1 MNKHILIYSLICM
14 FLLSCGGM
22 NDPIQE
28 YLDKGEV
35 DYIGKVDS
43 VITAGGN
50 GRILFSWKINAD
62 PRIEE
67 CVICWNNG
75 ADSLIYPIDKSKL
88 VNGRVSTIFDNMKEG
103 TYVFNMYHTGKNGYN
118 SVKQEVVGQVYG
130 DLYKE
135 TLTPRKIKKVAAF
148 KEYAEI
154 NWSSAE
160 ASLKVNL
167 HYVNNIGNKII
178 KEVLPSEEKTII
190 NDYSPGSKF
199 SYETSFLPDIN
210 ALDTFFVESD
220 VLKFPS
226 FYELERNDWTATAS
240 SDKAGSDGSTAQVLL
255 DGNSTTYWHSMWSP
269 DAPLPH
275 WILID
280 MKKEYEVNAVEV
292 YKKPTN
298 TDCKKLNILVSMD
311 GENFNQIG
319 TIEYENTPDPTGKDI
334 TLNTPVRAKFIKL
347 LITESWRPPYVSL
360 SEVKVLGKS
369 IE

>member
-1 MNKHILIYSLICM
+1 MNKHIAIYCLMCM

-35 DYIGKVDS
+35 NYIGRVDS
-43 VITAGGN
+43 VVTAGGKE
-50 GRILFSWKINAD
+50 RIQFSWKINTD
-62 PRIEE
+62 PRIEK
-67 CVICWNNG
+67 CIICWNNG
-75 ADSLIYPIDKSKL
+75 NDSIIFPIDRNKI
-88 VNGRVSTIFDNMKEG
+88 VNGRITTVFDNMKEG
-103 TYVFNMYHTGKNGYN
+103 TYVFNMYHTGQKGYN
-118 SVKQEVVGQVYG
+118 SIKQEVVGKVYG

-135 TLTPRKIKKVAAF
+135 SLAPRKIKKIAAF
-148 KEYAEI
+148 KEQAEI

-160 ASLKVNL
+160 ASLMLNL
-167 HYVNNIGNKII
+167 HYVNNKGNKII

-199 SYETSFLPDIN
+199 SYETSFLPDEN
-210 ALDTFFVESD
+210 ALDTFIVQSD

-240 SDKAGSDGSTAQVLL
+240 SDKAGTDGGTAQTLL
-255 DGNSTTYWHSMWSP
+255 DGNSGTYWHSMWSP
-269 DAPLPH
+269 DIPLPH

-292 YKKPTN
+292 YKKLTN
-298 TDCKKLNILVSMD
+298 SDCKKLDILISMD

-319 TIEYENTPDPTGKDI
+319 TIEYGNTPEPNGKDI

-347 LITESWRPPYVSL
+347 IITESWRPPYVCL
-360 SEVKVLGKS
+360 SEIKVLGKS